1 MFNDN
6 EFVLFSNMFK
16 HANPTILSELT
27 SSHSFPPLLL
37 HPSFP
42 LHPLPSLL
50 SSPVHPSFIPFSTLP
65 IPFTP
70 LPSLLSSLPFL
81 YSLLHPSY
89 PLYSPSFPFILS
101 TLPLFPSPPFLSP
114 LPPSIPFIL
123 STLPLLFPSP
133 PFLRPPPHLALIF
146 PLPNPDFLFCS

>member
-42 LHPLPSLL
+42 LQPPSFPFIL
-50 SSPVHPSFIPFSTLP
+50 SSP
-65 IPFTP
+65 
-70 LPSLLSSLPFL
+70 PFL

-89 PLYSPSFPFILS
+89 PLYPPSFPFILS
-101 TLPLFPSPPFLSP
+101 TLPLFPSPPILSP
-114 LPPSIPFIL
+114 VLPFFPFYPLHPSFIPF
-123 STLPLLFPSP
+123 STLPILFTPLPSLLSSP
-133 PFLRPPPHLALIF
+133 PFLYSLLHPSYPPP
-146 PLPNPDFLFCS
+146 LPRTYMPSTQS

>member
-42 LHPLPSLL
+42 LQPPSFPFIL
-50 SSPVHPSFIPFSTLP
+50 SSP
-65 IPFTP
+65 
-70 LPSLLSSLPFL
+70 PFL

-89 PLYSPSFPFILS
+89 PLYPLLS
-101 TLPLFPSPPFLSP
+101 LLSSPPFLYYS
-114 LPPSIPFIL
+114 LLHPSYA
-123 STLPLLFPSP
+123 
-133 PFLRPPPHLALIF
+133 PPHTSHLYSPYPILIF
-146 PLPNPDFLFCS
+146 YFVLSRLIFFNKLFRY